1 MTELL
6 QAVILGLVEGLTEF
20 IPVSSTGHLIV
31 AGHLLGFEGEKANTF
46 EIFIQLGAIL
56 AVVFLYRERFFSLF
70 SFGKKERFKI
80 GPGAKNYDL
89 AGVVGGRHGNHGA
102 TFAGINEMVLLALTT
117 LPALV
122 FGFLAHSYI
131 KKHLFNTTTVA
142 IGLAVGGIAILVIER
157 SVPKVKRS
165 GLDSLT
171 WKDALAVGFF
181 QCLAL
186 WPGVSRSGST
196 ILGGMAIGI
205 ERKTAAEYSF
215 LAAVPV
221 MFAATAYDLLKSRSF
236 LSSSDLPLFL
246 VGFVVSFISALFAVK
261 FFIHLL
267 ISHTLKPFGWYRIA
281 VALVILFMMGSF

>member
-1 MTELL
+1 MIELL
-6 QAVILGLVEGLTEF
+6 QALVLGLVEGLTEF
-20 IPVSSTGHLIV
+20 LPVSSTGHLIV
-31 AGHLLGFEGEKANTF
+31 AGHLLGFEGDKANSF
-46 EIFIQLGAIL
+46 DIFIQLGAIL
-56 AVVFLYRERFFSLF
+56 AVVFLYRARFFRLL
-70 SFGKKERFKI
+70 SFERAEGF
-80 GPGAKNYDL
+80 
-89 AGVVGGRHGNHGA
+89 GGLN
-102 TFAGINEMVLLALTT
+102 GIVLLGLTT

-131 KKHLFNTTTVA
+131 KKHLFNPTTVA
-142 IGLAVGGIAILVIER
+142 IGLAVGGLAILLIER
-157 SVPKVKRS
+157 NLPKTKRF

-171 WKDALAVGFF
+171 WREALAVGFF

-186 WPGVSRSGST
+186 WPGMSRSGST

-236 LSSSDLPLFL
+236 LSSADIPLFL
-246 VGFVVSFISALFAVK
+246 VGFVVSFLSAWFAIK

-267 ISHTLKPFGWYRIA
+267 ANHTLKPFGWYRIA
-281 VALVILFMMGSF
+281 VAVIILLVMGSF